1 MDAVVEQE
9 CPPVEAAA
17 NTISFG
23 DHCYST
29 TESPRKL
36 KRRLDDTTDRLD
48 DTKRALKVQKQ
59 KGVRLRKKVDHL
71 QTVIESLQDGN
82 LISANCSE
90 VLQATF
96 SGVPSELMQR
106 MLNCKTSTRY
116 KIQED
121 TRNFILRRFVYI
133 NISSIELVSDYK

>member
-1 MDAVVEQE
+1 M
-9 CPPVEAAA
+9 
-17 NTISFG
+17 
-23 DHCYST
+23 
-29 TESPRKL
+29 
-36 KRRLDDTTDRLD
+36 RLTTDRLD

-90 VLQATF
+90 MLQATF

-106 MLNCKTSTRY
+106 MLRARFLHLITCHVPGPAIEPATSGMLSGRANHYTDD
-116 KIQED
+116 I
-121 TRNFILRRFVYI
+121 
-133 NISSIELVSDYK
+133 DYE

>member
-1 MDAVVEQE
+1 MQQE
-9 CPPVEAAA
+9 CQPADAAV
-17 NTISFG
+17 NTSFSE
-23 DHCYST
+23 HSYST

-36 KRRLDDTTDRLD
+36 KRRLDETTDRLD

-90 VLQATF
+90 MLQATF

-106 MLNCKTSTRY
+106 MLRA
-116 KIQED
+116 
-121 TRNFILRRFVYI
+121 RFLHLI
-133 NISSIELVSDYK
+133 T